1 MILRT
6 AVEAC
11 IQGVFVSL
19 RNWRLEAAN
28 ASSRE
33 WVRHPGDVAKL
44 QLSIRTLSDL
54 FNCYAN
60 ASYREWRVWALKCT
74 SDGHDIRSETKQE

>member
-1 MILRT
+1 MIFRT
-6 AVEAC
+6 AVGAC
-11 IQGVFVSL
+11 IQGVFGSL

-28 ASSRE
+28 AFSRSPE
-33 WVRHPGDVAKL
+33 WVRHPGDVAKF

-60 ASYREWRVWALKCT
+60 ASYREWRV
-74 SDGHDIRSETKQE
+74 